1 MKKSMMIA
9 SFLLVIALA
18 VGCGVAKSDN
28 PGNKPAAQAP
38 AGNTSGGAAGKT
50 GGSATDGVHA
60 EAQKMYQAKC
70 TACHGQDMKGGAGPA
85 LMQVGSRYKS
95 ADEIKTILMKGK
107 DGMPGG
113 LVSEEEAKKL
123 SDWLMTMK

>member
-38 AGNTSGGAAGKT
+38 AGKPDGGAAGKT
-50 GGSATDGVHA
+50 GSTAGGAHV
-60 EAQKMYQAKC
+60 EEQKIYQTRC
-70 TACHGQDMKGGAGPA
+70 TACHGQDMKGGAGPD
-85 LMQVGSRYKS
+85 LTKVGSRYKNTN
-95 ADEIKTILMKGK
+95 EIKTILLKGK

-113 LVSEEEAKKL
+113 LVTEAEAKKL